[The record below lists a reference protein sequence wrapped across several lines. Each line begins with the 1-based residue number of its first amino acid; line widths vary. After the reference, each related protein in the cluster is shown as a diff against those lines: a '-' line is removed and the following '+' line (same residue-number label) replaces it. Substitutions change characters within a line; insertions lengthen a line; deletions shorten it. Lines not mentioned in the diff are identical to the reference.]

1 VRPSRCFLR
10 RLFVEIAKVAR
21 NSVGGVPHECGA
33 ITKWVRAAKTGKC
46 ELCGGDLPSLV
57 IKGGKAA

>member
-1 VRPSRCFLR
+1 VRPSVGFLR
-10 RLFVEIAKVAR
+10 RLFGEIAKVAR
-21 NSVGGVPHECGA
+21 AGVGGVPHECGA
-33 ITKWVRAAKTGKC
+33 VTKWVQAAKTGKC